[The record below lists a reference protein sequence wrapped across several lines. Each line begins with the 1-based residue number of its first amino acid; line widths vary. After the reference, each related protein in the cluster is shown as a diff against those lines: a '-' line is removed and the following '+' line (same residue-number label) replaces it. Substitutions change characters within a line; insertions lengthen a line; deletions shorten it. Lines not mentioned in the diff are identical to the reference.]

1 MFRKALRRIR
11 RFKETNQATPQN
23 ENQDANDS
31 YVPTQFVPFQR
42 PTAITSAQSLPDAV
56 LEDNLLESEKNLNE
70 RKIQKGSNLGVTVL
84 YEPPSGLAPIVDIV
98 FVHGLRGNSFGTWH
112 YGQESGLHWPSDL
125 LKVDIPDARILSF
138 GYDAAVL
145 HWWSPASR
153 NSIRNHAQNLLGSVV
168 RLREKTNTEDLAL
181 VFAIHSLGGLVVQN
195 ALDLSRSSPEAHL
208 NSLESSTVGLL
219 FMGTPHFGSNKARWG
234 GYCTAVVSLTSSPNK
249 NIIEVLER
257 DSEMLATIQYKF
269 HEILRLRQAKNR
281 PISITCFYEELASPN
296 IGMIVE
302 CSSAILPGYPSYGIH
317 ADHKGMTKYTSSHD
331 KGYEAVAGELIR
343 WAKDTRAMLS
353 RLGEQEQDM
362 KQCRSNLD
370 WKPSVLYEIL
380 LQVLAQKH
388 SRPLWIFLDGLDRY
402 PGDLIELAD
411 VCTKLAGAAS
421 KKVRIC
427 ISSRPEQEFSCSFDA
442 TLASEDAIL
451 KLEDHTQGDITM
463 FATAEISRLSNLL
476 DGSSRTR
483 LIKSISARAN
493 GLFRWVKLAS
503 RDVVQTCIS
512 GVGDDA
518 DKLLGCLDNLP
529 DELTE
534 LYLEILK
541 KQKKHRDLALRL
553 LGVVEFGKRSFT
565 LREFAFILNP
575 GEGFPTE
582 KEINFL
588 RRQCD
593 SITGGLLEYRNG
605 RVSFAHETVSSFIRT
620 LLDDPMYSIHVLKGC
635 LVLGQACILLL
646 ESFDL
651 PKETKHMPKLI
662 ERVGYRL
669 RELRSYS
676 IQHWLHHL
684 SYCAIKGLFS
694 DEISDISVCNR
705 HTAHWRMM
713 RLAQY
718 WDHHSSN
725 KVSNSHITTTL
736 AFLFRSVIP
745 LGIFTSQSVEIQD
758 PMSEALQVPL
768 SSFGEWKKQDL
779 EYIVSVEF
787 APGYLVSFHAG
798 KILRARVAQITC
810 KVRFPD
816 EVFQQE
822 QIEVEENNDWIRAFL
837 NSSGAGTFDN
847 PIHFR
852 RSPSSGLDG
861 ISGHKKDV
869 LVKTSLF
876 TQIQIVLWH
885 YIQTQKEY
893 LKHSGMTSRQ
903 LSHKV
908 TDERMDFP
916 TPLHYAAF
924 HGLDEVIEVLHEY
937 GASLRS
943 ISNDSP
949 LGTPLLAAIWGLSEK
964 RYVTPRIAAIETLI
978 RLDSTKG
985 TIEMSATCAS
995 LGNVTPLDAAV
1006 RLYTGYR
1013 RRVGLESDELREV
1026 ILLLLE
1032 EAAMVD
1038 AATRAIARSSRK
1050 LRSHFDDSSRAMFSS
1065 WVSQLPGSLPIPIT
1079 SQKLA
1084 RNPVNATIGGLRGN
1098 VTYSTRGTR
1107 SGDPLSSTF
1116 FMADPLSV
1124 AGLALAVVSLGLQ
1137 VTGGITDYFDSLKS
1151 RDQDIASIIQQND
1164 TLKKTL
1170 QVIES
1175 SISRFQNDHRT
1186 ATEALRQFLDSS
1198 NDELKV
1204 LEGMVATL
1212 TTDDQGATD
1221 RRTKAR
1227 NKGKK
1232 LLYPFHRPKLEQMAT
1247 KLHHINA
1254 TLQLGLQSLG
1264 LSVSH
1269 LGSEKLATLQVTS
1282 QTISSDLLVVQSE
1295 VSSISSPIR
1304 GMQRRL
1310 SHFETRFDDLEH
1322 LLEQLLVQGSNT
1334 NEQLQDITPALVTGR
1349 LLGKPAVLREMCDA
1363 VVTQEKRRPKRKPS
1377 VPHETAARV
1386 STGVS
1391 RYTGGR
1397 YSCLCRH
1404 RRHVKRWN
1412 AALGSFALSHETT
1425 TERHLPGCPV
1435 TRDILEP
1442 DRTQK
1447 LALTYAGLR
1456 RLLNSAIQF
1465 SLTIR
1470 SGAGGS
1476 SFGPNFTYYPI
1487 VDSNRTPAFK
1497 MLEIL
1502 GSCFEYN
1509 NMLTTHGYSEIP
1521 ALWEKLVPSVVSA
1534 VLSLLQA
1541 KKASPRAVND
1551 CNESLV
1557 YSVALCIGNCYG
1569 RMSFLPSLAS
1579 TSQASPLLDLLEY
1592 LVNNKAP
1599 ANDYNKDGYTPVSAM
1614 FEFGA
1619 YGTVTNP
1626 VPAAAVDL
1634 ILRSNTDSA
1643 ALNRRDPP
1651 FSFTK
1656 HPSTLSERNLF
1667 GHSPLHLVVGKSSI
1681 LRVLVDAADIALLNW
1696 TDNEE
1701 FSALELAVSI
1711 SENLPKTD
1719 IEQLC
1724 LESKHV
1730 LDSDAFEVT
1739 QRLQQTGICVP
1750 EALAVGYNESFRPIY
1765 QLVDSY
1771 DDADLLFRAGFRDT
1785 ASWCNA
1791 DDVEWWDISPPREPL
1806 PYLRCDENGL
1816 EDDQGYQLALLEDL
1830 IIEFEETMTSL
1841 LENPDT
1847 GTDELIDFWERIW
1860 VGRMGEVIDRLEGSD
1875 LPEDEKLAA
1884 EEIGVVWD
1892 KVGPEPPEPRPEEIG
1907 NPYGRYTI
1915 EYWLYELRKIEE
1927 ECQ

>member
-1 MFRKALRRIR
+1 MFRKALRRIH
-11 RFKETNQATPQN
+11 RFKETNQAIPQN
-23 ENQDANDS
+23 ENQDADDRH
-31 YVPTQFVPFQR
+31 VPTQSVPFQR
-42 PTAITSAQSLPDAV
+42 PTAITSAQSLPNAV

-125 LKVDIPDARILSF
+125 LKVDLPDARILSF

-181 VFAIHSLGGLVVQN
+181 IFAMHSLGGLVVQN

-257 DSEMLATIQYKF
+257 DSEMLATIQHKF

-281 PISITCFYEELASPN
+281 PISITCFYEELASPK

-317 ADHKGMTKYTSSHD
+317 ADHKGMTKYTSCHD

-353 RLGEQEQDM
+353 RLGELEQECLRCLYFDGLESREESIGPPLAGTFDWIWNTEQCKFVDWLKNGSGLYWITGRALSGKSTLLKYITNTTPDEIRKKGLRKNPIVASYFLGGQTQHPLGSTLEGIAQALLWQILRKDHRYFDSILPYFQEM

-370 WKPSVLYEIL
+370 WKPSVLYKIL

-388 SRPLWIFLDGLDRY
+388 SRPIWIFLDGLDRY

-493 GLFRWVKLAS
+493 GLFMWVKLAS

-529 DELTE
+529 DEITE

-582 KEINFL
+582 KEINSL

-620 LLDDPMYSIHVLKGC
+620 LLDDPMYSTHLLKGC

-705 HTAHWRMM
+705 HTAHWHMM

-718 WDHHSSN
+718 WDHHSSD
-725 KVSNSHITTTL
+725 KVSNSPITTTL

-768 SSFGEWKKQDL
+768 PSFGEWKKQDL

-852 RSPSSGLDG
+852 RSPPSGLDG

-869 LVKTSLF
+869 SVKTSLF

-903 LSHKV
+903 LSHKA

-937 GASLRS
+937 GANLRS

-1107 SGDPLSSTF
+1107 
-1116 FMADPLSV
+1116 
-1124 AGLALAVVSLGLQ
+1124 
-1137 VTGGITDYFDSLKS
+1137 
-1151 RDQDIASIIQQND
+1151 
-1164 TLKKTL
+1164 
-1170 QVIES
+1170 
-1175 SISRFQNDHRT
+1175 
-1186 ATEALRQFLDSS
+1186 
-1198 NDELKV
+1198 
-1204 LEGMVATL
+1204 
-1212 TTDDQGATD
+1212 
-1221 RRTKAR
+1221 
-1227 NKGKK
+1227 
-1232 LLYPFHRPKLEQMAT
+1232 
-1247 KLHHINA
+1247 
-1254 TLQLGLQSLG
+1254 
-1264 LSVSH
+1264 
-1269 LGSEKLATLQVTS
+1269 
-1282 QTISSDLLVVQSE
+1282 
-1295 VSSISSPIR
+1295 
-1304 GMQRRL
+1304 
-1310 SHFETRFDDLEH
+1310 
-1322 LLEQLLVQGSNT
+1322 LVQT
-1334 NEQLQDITPALVTGR
+1334 
-1349 LLGKPAVLREMCDA
+1349 
-1363 VVTQEKRRPKRKPS
+1363 
-1377 VPHETAARV
+1377 
-1386 STGVS
+1386 
-1391 RYTGGR
+1391 
-1397 YSCLCRH
+1397 
-1404 RRHVKRWN
+1404 
-1412 AALGSFALSHETT
+1412 
-1425 TERHLPGCPV
+1425 
-1435 TRDILEP
+1435 
-1442 DRTQK
+1442 
-1447 LALTYAGLR
+1447 
-1456 RLLNSAIQF
+1456 
-1465 SLTIR
+1465 
-1470 SGAGGS
+1470 
-1476 SFGPNFTYYPI
+1476 
-1487 VDSNRTPAFK
+1487 VD
-1497 MLEIL
+1497 
-1502 GSCFEYN
+1502 
-1509 NMLTTHGYSEIP
+1509 
-1521 ALWEKLVPSVVSA
+1521 
-1534 VLSLLQA
+1534 
-1541 KKASPRAVND
+1541 D
-1551 CNESLV
+1551 
-1557 YSVALCIGNCYG
+1557 
-1569 RMSFLPSLAS
+1569 
-1579 TSQASPLLDLLEY
+1579 
-1592 LVNNKAP
+1592 
-1599 ANDYNKDGYTPVSAM
+1599 
-1614 FEFGA
+1614 
-1619 YGTVTNP
+1619 
-1626 VPAAAVDL
+1626 
-1634 ILRSNTDSA
+1634 
-1643 ALNRRDPP
+1643 
-1651 FSFTK
+1651 
-1656 HPSTLSERNLF
+1656 
-1667 GHSPLHLVVGKSSI
+1667 
-1681 LRVLVDAADIALLNW
+1681 RVL
-1696 TDNEE
+1696 
-1701 FSALELAVSI
+1701 
-1711 SENLPKTD
+1711 P
-1719 IEQLC
+1719 
-1724 LESKHV
+1724 
-1730 LDSDAFEVT
+1730 
-1739 QRLQQTGICVP
+1739 
-1750 EALAVGYNESFRPIY
+1750 
-1765 QLVDSY
+1765 
-1771 DDADLLFRAGFRDT
+1771 
-1785 ASWCNA
+1785 
-1791 DDVEWWDISPPREPL
+1791 
-1806 PYLRCDENGL
+1806 
-1816 EDDQGYQLALLEDL
+1816 
-1830 IIEFEETMTSL
+1830 
-1841 LENPDT
+1841 
-1847 GTDELIDFWERIW
+1847 
-1860 VGRMGEVIDRLEGSD
+1860 
-1875 LPEDEKLAA
+1875 
-1884 EEIGVVWD
+1884 
-1892 KVGPEPPEPRPEEIG
+1892 
-1907 NPYGRYTI
+1907 
-1915 EYWLYELRKIEE
+1915 
-1927 ECQ
+1927 

>member
-1 MFRKALRRIR
+1 MFRKALRRIH

-31 YVPTQFVPFQR
+31 YVPTQSVPFQR
-42 PTAITSAQSLPDAV
+42 PTAITSAQSLPNAV

-112 YGQESGLHWPSDL
+112 YGQDSGLHWPSDL

-153 NSIRNHAQNLLGSVV
+153 NSIGNHAQNLLGSIV

-181 VFAIHSLGGLVVQN
+181 VFAMHSLGGLVVQN

-257 DSEMLATIQYKF
+257 DSEMLATIQHKF

-317 ADHKGMTKYTSSHD
+317 ADHKGMTKYTSCHD

-343 WAKDTRAMLS
+343 WAKDTRAILS
-353 RLGEQEQDM
+353 RLGELEQECLRCLYFDGLESREESIGPPLAGTFAWIWNTEQCNFVDWLKSGSGLYWITGRALSGKSTLLKYITNTTPDEIRKKGLRKNPIVASYFLGGQTQHALGSTLEGIARALLWQILRKDHRYFDSILPYFQDM

-421 KKVRIC
+421 RKVRIC

-451 KLEDHTQGDITM
+451 KLEDHTHGDITM

-476 DGSSRTR
+476 DGPSRTM

-493 GLFRWVKLAS
+493 GLFMWVKLAS

-512 GVGDDA
+512 GVGDGA

-529 DELTE
+529 DEITE

-582 KEINFL
+582 KEINSL

-620 LLDDPMYSIHVLKGC
+620 LLDDPMYSIHLLKGC

-705 HTAHWRMM
+705 HTAHWHMM

-718 WDHHSSN
+718 WDHRSSD
-725 KVSNSHITTTL
+725 KVSNSPITTTL

-768 SSFGEWKKQDL
+768 PSFWEWKKQDL

-816 EVFQQE
+816 EVCQQE

-852 RSPSSGLDG
+852 RSPSSGLGG

-903 LSHKV
+903 LSHKA

-937 GASLRS
+937 GANLRS

-1084 RNPVNATIGGLRGN
+1084 RNPANATIGGLRGN

-1107 SGDPLSSTF
+1107 
-1116 FMADPLSV
+1116 
-1124 AGLALAVVSLGLQ
+1124 
-1137 VTGGITDYFDSLKS
+1137 
-1151 RDQDIASIIQQND
+1151 
-1164 TLKKTL
+1164 
-1170 QVIES
+1170 
-1175 SISRFQNDHRT
+1175 
-1186 ATEALRQFLDSS
+1186 
-1198 NDELKV
+1198 
-1204 LEGMVATL
+1204 
-1212 TTDDQGATD
+1212 
-1221 RRTKAR
+1221 
-1227 NKGKK
+1227 
-1232 LLYPFHRPKLEQMAT
+1232 
-1247 KLHHINA
+1247 
-1254 TLQLGLQSLG
+1254 
-1264 LSVSH
+1264 
-1269 LGSEKLATLQVTS
+1269 
-1282 QTISSDLLVVQSE
+1282 
-1295 VSSISSPIR
+1295 
-1304 GMQRRL
+1304 
-1310 SHFETRFDDLEH
+1310 
-1322 LLEQLLVQGSNT
+1322 LVQT
-1334 NEQLQDITPALVTGR
+1334 
-1349 LLGKPAVLREMCDA
+1349 
-1363 VVTQEKRRPKRKPS
+1363 
-1377 VPHETAARV
+1377 
-1386 STGVS
+1386 
-1391 RYTGGR
+1391 
-1397 YSCLCRH
+1397 
-1404 RRHVKRWN
+1404 
-1412 AALGSFALSHETT
+1412 
-1425 TERHLPGCPV
+1425 
-1435 TRDILEP
+1435 
-1442 DRTQK
+1442 
-1447 LALTYAGLR
+1447 
-1456 RLLNSAIQF
+1456 
-1465 SLTIR
+1465 
-1470 SGAGGS
+1470 
-1476 SFGPNFTYYPI
+1476 
-1487 VDSNRTPAFK
+1487 VD
-1497 MLEIL
+1497 
-1502 GSCFEYN
+1502 
-1509 NMLTTHGYSEIP
+1509 
-1521 ALWEKLVPSVVSA
+1521 
-1534 VLSLLQA
+1534 
-1541 KKASPRAVND
+1541 D
-1551 CNESLV
+1551 
-1557 YSVALCIGNCYG
+1557 
-1569 RMSFLPSLAS
+1569 
-1579 TSQASPLLDLLEY
+1579 
-1592 LVNNKAP
+1592 
-1599 ANDYNKDGYTPVSAM
+1599 
-1614 FEFGA
+1614 
-1619 YGTVTNP
+1619 
-1626 VPAAAVDL
+1626 
-1634 ILRSNTDSA
+1634 
-1643 ALNRRDPP
+1643 
-1651 FSFTK
+1651 
-1656 HPSTLSERNLF
+1656 
-1667 GHSPLHLVVGKSSI
+1667 
-1681 LRVLVDAADIALLNW
+1681 RVL
-1696 TDNEE
+1696 
-1701 FSALELAVSI
+1701 
-1711 SENLPKTD
+1711 P
-1719 IEQLC
+1719 
-1724 LESKHV
+1724 
-1730 LDSDAFEVT
+1730 
-1739 QRLQQTGICVP
+1739 
-1750 EALAVGYNESFRPIY
+1750 
-1765 QLVDSY
+1765 
-1771 DDADLLFRAGFRDT
+1771 
-1785 ASWCNA
+1785 
-1791 DDVEWWDISPPREPL
+1791 
-1806 PYLRCDENGL
+1806 
-1816 EDDQGYQLALLEDL
+1816 
-1830 IIEFEETMTSL
+1830 
-1841 LENPDT
+1841 
-1847 GTDELIDFWERIW
+1847 
-1860 VGRMGEVIDRLEGSD
+1860 
-1875 LPEDEKLAA
+1875 
-1884 EEIGVVWD
+1884 
-1892 KVGPEPPEPRPEEIG
+1892 
-1907 NPYGRYTI
+1907 
-1915 EYWLYELRKIEE
+1915 
-1927 ECQ
+1927 

>member
-1 MFRKALRRIR
+1 MFRKALRRIH
-11 RFKETNQATPQN
+11 RFKETNQAIPQN
-23 ENQDANDS
+23 ENQDADDRH
-31 YVPTQFVPFQR
+31 VPTQSVPFQR
-42 PTAITSAQSLPDAV
+42 PTAITSAQSLPNAV

-153 NSIRNHAQNLLGSVV
+153 NSIGNHAQNLLGSVV

-181 VFAIHSLGGLVVQN
+181 VFVMHSLGGLVVQN
-195 ALDLSRSSPEAHL
+195 ALDLSRSSPEVHL

-257 DSEMLATIQYKF
+257 DSEMLATIQHKF
-269 HEILRLRQAKNR
+269 HEILRLRQAKRRQIN
-281 PISITCFYEELASPN
+281 ITCFYEELASPH
-296 IGMIVE
+296 IGMVVE

-343 WAKDTRAMLS
+343 WAKDTRAILS
-353 RLGEQEQDM
+353 RLGELEQDEIRKKGLRKNPIVASYFLGGQTQHALGSTLEGIAQALLWQILRKDHRYFDSILPYFQDM

-388 SRPLWIFLDGLDRY
+388 NRPLWIFLDGLDRY

-411 VCTKLAGAAS
+411 VCKKLAGAAS
-421 KKVRIC
+421 RKVRIC

-476 DGSSRTR
+476 EGPSRTR

-493 GLFRWVKLAS
+493 GLFMWVKLAS

-518 DKLLGCLDNLP
+518 DKLLRCLDNLP
-529 DELTE
+529 DEITE

-582 KEINFL
+582 KEINSL

-620 LLDDPMYSIHVLKGC
+620 LLDDPMYSIHLLKGC

-705 HTAHWRMM
+705 HTAHWHMM

-718 WDHHSSN
+718 WDHHSSD
-725 KVSNSHITTTL
+725 KVSNSPITTTL

-768 SSFGEWKKQDL
+768 PSFWEWKKQDL

-787 APGYLVSFHAG
+787 VPGYLVSFHAG

-852 RSPSSGLDG
+852 RSTSSGLDG
-861 ISGHKKDV
+861 ISGHKKDI
-869 LVKTSLF
+869 LVKISLF

-937 GASLRS
+937 GANLRS

-964 RYVTPRIAAIETLI
+964 RYVTPRITAIETLI

-1013 RRVGLESDELREV
+1013 RRVGLESDDLREV

-1107 SGDPLSSTF
+1107 
-1116 FMADPLSV
+1116 
-1124 AGLALAVVSLGLQ
+1124 
-1137 VTGGITDYFDSLKS
+1137 
-1151 RDQDIASIIQQND
+1151 
-1164 TLKKTL
+1164 
-1170 QVIES
+1170 
-1175 SISRFQNDHRT
+1175 
-1186 ATEALRQFLDSS
+1186 
-1198 NDELKV
+1198 
-1204 LEGMVATL
+1204 
-1212 TTDDQGATD
+1212 
-1221 RRTKAR
+1221 
-1227 NKGKK
+1227 
-1232 LLYPFHRPKLEQMAT
+1232 
-1247 KLHHINA
+1247 
-1254 TLQLGLQSLG
+1254 
-1264 LSVSH
+1264 
-1269 LGSEKLATLQVTS
+1269 
-1282 QTISSDLLVVQSE
+1282 
-1295 VSSISSPIR
+1295 
-1304 GMQRRL
+1304 
-1310 SHFETRFDDLEH
+1310 
-1322 LLEQLLVQGSNT
+1322 LVQT
-1334 NEQLQDITPALVTGR
+1334 VDDRV
-1349 LLGKPAVLREMCDA
+1349 
-1363 VVTQEKRRPKRKPS
+1363 RP
-1377 VPHETAARV
+1377 
-1386 STGVS
+1386 
-1391 RYTGGR
+1391 
-1397 YSCLCRH
+1397 
-1404 RRHVKRWN
+1404 
-1412 AALGSFALSHETT
+1412 
-1425 TERHLPGCPV
+1425 
-1435 TRDILEP
+1435 
-1442 DRTQK
+1442 
-1447 LALTYAGLR
+1447 
-1456 RLLNSAIQF
+1456 
-1465 SLTIR
+1465 
-1470 SGAGGS
+1470 
-1476 SFGPNFTYYPI
+1476 
-1487 VDSNRTPAFK
+1487 
-1497 MLEIL
+1497 
-1502 GSCFEYN
+1502 
-1509 NMLTTHGYSEIP
+1509 
-1521 ALWEKLVPSVVSA
+1521 
-1534 VLSLLQA
+1534 
-1541 KKASPRAVND
+1541 
-1551 CNESLV
+1551 
-1557 YSVALCIGNCYG
+1557 
-1569 RMSFLPSLAS
+1569 
-1579 TSQASPLLDLLEY
+1579 
-1592 LVNNKAP
+1592 
-1599 ANDYNKDGYTPVSAM
+1599 
-1614 FEFGA
+1614 
-1619 YGTVTNP
+1619 
-1626 VPAAAVDL
+1626 
-1634 ILRSNTDSA
+1634 
-1643 ALNRRDPP
+1643 
-1651 FSFTK
+1651 
-1656 HPSTLSERNLF
+1656 
-1667 GHSPLHLVVGKSSI
+1667 
-1681 LRVLVDAADIALLNW
+1681 
-1696 TDNEE
+1696 
-1701 FSALELAVSI
+1701 
-1711 SENLPKTD
+1711 
-1719 IEQLC
+1719 
-1724 LESKHV
+1724 
-1730 LDSDAFEVT
+1730 
-1739 QRLQQTGICVP
+1739 
-1750 EALAVGYNESFRPIY
+1750 
-1765 QLVDSY
+1765 
-1771 DDADLLFRAGFRDT
+1771 
-1785 ASWCNA
+1785 
-1791 DDVEWWDISPPREPL
+1791 
-1806 PYLRCDENGL
+1806 
-1816 EDDQGYQLALLEDL
+1816 
-1830 IIEFEETMTSL
+1830 
-1841 LENPDT
+1841 
-1847 GTDELIDFWERIW
+1847 
-1860 VGRMGEVIDRLEGSD
+1860 
-1875 LPEDEKLAA
+1875 
-1884 EEIGVVWD
+1884 
-1892 KVGPEPPEPRPEEIG
+1892 
-1907 NPYGRYTI
+1907 
-1915 EYWLYELRKIEE
+1915 
-1927 ECQ
+1927 